1 MALTREF
8 LKGLGIEGLTDDH
21 IQKIMDEHGDTI
33 TTNKKAFEETKK
45 QLEAKIATLE
55 ARADVTPE
63 DLEALQAS
71 LKDAEEKLKAF
82 EGVDVADLQR
92 QLTEAQDK
100 VTKLEAEHQAKIAE
114 LEADSLLREKL
125 AKITFSSEYARR
137 GVYEDIKG
145 KVKYEPGED
154 GKLGKL
160 TGFDEA
166 IAEIREKQPTAF
178 ASDAGNT
185 NPSPKDEGKNHNT
198 GGKDG
203 KPREVPLLI

>member
-8 LKGLGIEGLTDDH
+8 LKGLGIEGLNDDH
-21 IQKIMDEHGDTI
+21 LQKIMDEHGDTI

-71 LKDAEEKLKAF
+71 LKDAEKKLKAYD
-82 EGVDVADLQR
+82 GVDVADLQK
-92 QLTEAQDK
+92 K
-100 VTKLEAEHQAKIAE
+100 VAEAEEKISELETAHNAKVAE
-114 LEADSLLREKL
+114 LEADSLLREQI
-125 AKITFSSEYARR
+125 AKITFSSDYARK
-137 GVYEDIKG
+137 GVYEDLKG
-145 KVKYEPGED
+145 RVKYEPGED

-178 ASDAGNT
+178 ASDTGKT
-185 NPSPKDEGKNHNT
+185 NPPLKDEGKKHKT
-198 GGKDG
+198 GDKDG
-203 KPREVPLLI
+203 PKKEVPLLI